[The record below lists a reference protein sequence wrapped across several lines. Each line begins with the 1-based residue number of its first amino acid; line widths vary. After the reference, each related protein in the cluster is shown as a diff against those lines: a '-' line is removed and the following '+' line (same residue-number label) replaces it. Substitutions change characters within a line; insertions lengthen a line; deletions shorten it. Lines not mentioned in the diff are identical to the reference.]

1 MNARPPIAEV
11 HAPKAAPSRAAAV
24 QDVTVPEEL
33 LITGKPLFDSVSR
46 QCSALTTKAYST
58 SFSLGIRMLHR
69 DLREPIQA
77 IYGFV
82 RFADEIVDTFHHF
95 DKVELLNRFKR
106 DTHLA
111 IEERI
116 SQNPIL
122 NSF

>member
-11 HAPKAAPSRAAAV
+11 HAPKAAPSPAASV
-24 QDVTVPEEL
+24 QDVTVSEDL

-82 RFADEIVDTFHHF
+82 RFAD
-95 DKVELLNRFKR
+95 
-106 DTHLA
+106 
-111 IEERI
+111 
-116 SQNPIL
+116 
-122 NSF
+122 